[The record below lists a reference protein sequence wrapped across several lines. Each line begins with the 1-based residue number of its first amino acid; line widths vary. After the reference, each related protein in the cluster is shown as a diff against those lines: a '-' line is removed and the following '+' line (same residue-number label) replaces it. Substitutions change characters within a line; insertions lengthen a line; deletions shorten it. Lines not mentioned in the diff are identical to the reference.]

1 MRNYALTA
9 ILITTMIFIGGCAA
23 GKSTARA
30 DYDFSKISKIAVVDV
45 LGPLGN
51 EGAKNQVA
59 DMLTMELLQKGY
71 APIERSQVQN
81 ILSEQKFQHDAN
93 MTSEIDAVEV
103 GKILNVPTIMIV
115 NVSKFTEDISLSIKM
130 LDAQDGSIL
139 WVGSGQ
145 GTQGKTLGTILGA
158 AAGAGAGVAASGDDS
173 SDKVVGGV
181 IGGVLGGAAGNLL
194 TPQQA
199 EATQKVISKIC
210 KDMPARI
217 PPRQDLF
224 NSDLPDEAVQK
235 K

>member
-1 MRNYALTA
+1 MRNYV
-9 ILITTMIFIGGCAA
+9 LITSLIAIMIFVGGCAA

-81 ILSEQKFQHDAN
+81 ILSEQKFQHDPN
-93 MTSEIDAVEV
+93 LTSEKDAVEI
-103 GKILNVPTIMIV
+103 GQILNVPTLMII
-115 NVSKFTEDISLSIKM
+115 NVSQFAEDISMSIKM

-139 WVGSGQ
+139 WVGNGQ
-145 GTQGKTLGTILGA
+145 GSTEKTLSTILGA
-158 AAGAGAGVAASGDDS
+158 AAGAGAGIVVGGDDKS
-173 SDKVVGGV
+173 GKVAGGV
-181 IGGVLGGAAGNLL
+181 IGGVIGGAAGNLL
-194 TPQQA
+194 APQQA

-217 PPRQDLF
+217 KV
-224 NSDLPDEAVQK
+224 EK
-235 K
+235 KKGIFSH